1 MIIRKPYAFIIRH
14 FKAIN
19 LVIAGCIAFL
29 AVNATNLQEQFIS
42 LKTSKMY
49 SYAGAE
55 YLINNNLFL
64 FIVIGVIL
72 TGLVYYLL
80 KEKKKPTR
88 AYLSTLAYFIGTAI
102 LIMYLKRVCANLVS
116 STVTDSTLSLARD
129 AAMMIRYVGFILFVI
144 MMIRGLGFNLG
155 QFNFSKDIREMKIVE
170 EDSAEFE
177 VMIGQNN
184 YKYMRGLRRFLRECK
199 YYFLENLIYFEMI
212 GGLLLIAFGIYGL
225 YYYKTYLDRAKEE
238 AIMTVDGFNYT
249 INGSY
254 ITGEDYLGNTV
265 KDKSKFVVVNMTVTN
280 LFIEDRA
287 LDLTKISIQNGKI
300 EFFPTLN
307 YNGKF
312 YDLGVPYQ
320 DQQKLLPSEPT
331 EITLTFEVPATTN
344 VRNWT
349 LRIQESIDNSGLKVL
364 VMYRKFKITTK
375 DIDSEDKDTTFT
387 LGQEIKTNT
396 VNHNKFKMDVQK
408 YDFSDNYEIAYAL
421 CDSKLICHTQSK
433 LISSTRNSTD
443 TMLIL
448 NLNYT
453 MYDDAYFTKT
463 FTTIN
468 EIFSNYVTVIYT
480 VGTKEYQ
487 EKGELVTRDNINN
500 YVFLKVS
507 RRIKGAKDVKVKFDF
522 RNQKYYLNLN

>member
-1 MIIRKPYAFIIRH
+1 MIIKKPYAFIIRH

-19 LVIAGCIAFL
+19 LVIAGCLAFL
-29 AVNATNLQEQFIS
+29 SFNATNLQEQFVS

-49 SYAGAE
+49 TYAGAE
-55 YLINNNLFL
+55 FLISNNIYL
-64 FIVIGVIL
+64 FIVVGLIL

-88 AYLSTLAYFIGTAI
+88 AYLSILAYFIGTALLI
-102 LIMYLKRVCANLVS
+102 LYLKKVCSNLVS
-116 STVTDSTLSLARD
+116 GTVTDSTLSLARD
-129 AAMMIRYVGFILFVI
+129 ASMMIRYVGFGLFVVVF
-144 MMIRGLGFNLG
+144 IRGIGFNLG

-199 YYFLENLIYFEMI
+199 YYFLENLVYFEML
-212 GGLLLIAFGIYGL
+212 GALFLVACGIYGL

-254 ITGEDYLGNTV
+254 ITGEDYNGNYV
-265 KDKSKFVVVNMTVTN
+265 KDKSRFVVVNMTVTN
-280 LFIEDRA
+280 LLMEDRE

-320 DQQKLLPSEPT
+320 DKQKLISGEPT
-331 EITLTFEVPATTN
+331 EITLTFEVPGTTN

-349 LRIQESIDNSGLKVL
+349 LRIQESIDNNGLKVL

-387 LGQEIKTNT
+387 LGQDIKTNT
-396 VNHNKFKMDVQK
+396 VNHNMFKMNVQK
-408 YDFSDNYEIAYAL
+408 YDFSDSYEIKYAL
-421 CDSKLICHTQSK
+421 CSSKMICDLQRK
-433 LISSTRNSTD
+433 IISSTRNSTD
-443 TMLIL
+443 TMLIM

-463 FTTIN
+463 FTTLN
-468 EIFSNYVTVIYT
+468 EVFSNYVTVIYT

-487 EKGELVTRDNINN
+487 EKCELVTNDIVNN
-500 YVFLKVS
+500 YIFIKVS
-507 RRIKGAKDVKVKFDF
+507 RRIKQAKDVKVKFDF